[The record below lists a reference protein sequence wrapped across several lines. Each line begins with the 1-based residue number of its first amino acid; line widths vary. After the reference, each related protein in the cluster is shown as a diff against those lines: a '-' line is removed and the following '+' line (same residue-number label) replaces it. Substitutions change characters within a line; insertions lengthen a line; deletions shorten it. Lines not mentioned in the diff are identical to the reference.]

1 MMDYYQHEQEVAN
14 GWDETPTGSNDLIY
28 GIGISMGYYPE
39 VFDLMSG
46 EMSKDDYSNRYV
58 SADHKIKKM
67 TERRKKSRNSY
78 DAMRDIVLSFPNKD
92 MFAEICRK
100 SGIEVELFNEDG
112 RCINRLSDHEPDF
125 IMSKPNLFGKITRNV
140 KVQFTNNPIGTS
152 FLMSEDKFIRLH
164 GHNTTLVIINTNTKQ
179 FAVVN
184 MSTLKSD
191 EVKPIYRFGKF
202 MESIKITPKR
212 VPFYSSGNISNL
224 IKNIF

>member
-46 EMSKDDYSNRYV
+46 TMSKDDYSNRYV

-100 SGIEVELFNEDG
+100 SGIEVELFNEDA

-125 IMSKPNLFGKITRNV
+125 IHMRGENDLVFSALSALFENRKITAGADLIFRTGGSDIADYRLAHGILHAGRAEYIAV
-140 KVQFTNNPIGTS
+140 FFKKLFSCS
-152 FLMSEDKFIRLH
+152 F
-164 GHNTTLVIINTNTKQ
+164 
-179 FAVVN
+179 
-184 MSTLKSD
+184 
-191 EVKPIYRFGKF
+191 
-202 MESIKITPKR
+202 
-212 VPFYSSGNISNL
+212 
-224 IKNIF
+224 

>member
-1 MMDYYQHEQEVAN
+1 MMNYYQHEQEVAN
-14 GWDETPTGSNDLIY
+14 GWDTLSNDLLY
-28 GIGISMGYYPE
+28 GIAPMMNYNQD
-39 VFDLMSG
+39 VFDLMTNKFTN
-46 EMSKDDYSNRYV
+46 EEYDARYPQTAKV
-58 SADHKIKKM
+58 IKKM
-67 TERRKKSRNSY
+67 TARRKKF
-78 DAMRDIVLSFPNKD
+78 RDPHSAAREIALSFINKD
-92 MFAEICRK
+92 MFATICRA
-100 SGIEVELFNEDG
+100 SGVEVELFNEHG
-112 RCINRLSDHEPDF
+112 REINKLSDHEPDF
-125 IMSKPNLFGKITRNV
+125 IMSKSNLFGKIERNV
-140 KVQFTNNPIGTS
+140 KVQFTNNPLGTS
-152 FLMSEDKFIRLH
+152 FLMSEDKFIKLH